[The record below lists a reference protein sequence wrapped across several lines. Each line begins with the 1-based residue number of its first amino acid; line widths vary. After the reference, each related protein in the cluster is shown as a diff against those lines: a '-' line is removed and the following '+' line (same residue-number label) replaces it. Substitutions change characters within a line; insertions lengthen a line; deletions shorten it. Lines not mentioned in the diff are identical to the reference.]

1 MGGVRLMF
9 ASLLNFIANLSKSG
23 ASTACFLWILDEP
36 EMPKHMI
43 EK

>member
-1 MGGVRLMF
+1 MNFV
-9 ASLLNFIANLSKSG
+9 ASLVNFIANLSKNG
-23 ASTACFLWILDEP
+23 ASTACALWVMDEP